1 MKKMES
7 KTSSSNPK
15 SHSSK
20 SKNKHIQ
27 NIQNIFTTVYDDE
40 FISFINELSLSIKS
54 FYKSIN
60 PNFLTM
66 KTLLNSPEFSELTL
80 DNSNNINSSIQQT
93 FSFIETSFTKFY
105 QSAKIIFK
113 KMKIYR
119 NSKIENVIINQKNES
134 PKKNNINISNN
145 LSNKDG
151 INVNGTNYSM
161 EINNNDINNNAKI
174 KIDKLKNEN
183 SILKKKIEMLEKKN
197 KTISPNKIP
206 KPIKFESNSNN
217 QSKSNLLRNSHSKI
231 NNSITDDER
240 NNSSSSLNQ
249 SLSFYDEKLKVFQKE
264 NEKYKK
270 DLHKLSFEINRFLIN
285 FKQIKNL
292 EIPEGLKS
300 TLEKGKVT
308 LSQLTA
314 NFLKKKYTK

>member
-1 MKKMES
+1 MKKMEN

-66 KTLLNSPEFSELTL
+66 KTLLNSPEFNELTL

-119 NSKIENVIINQKNES
+119 NEKIENVIHNNQKNES
-134 PKKNNINISNN
+134 PKKNNSNISNN
-145 LSNKDG
+145 LIYKDG

-183 SILKKKIEMLEKKN
+183 HRAPQFEKKN
-197 KTISPNKIP
+197 
-206 KPIKFESNSNN
+206 
-217 QSKSNLLRNSHSKI
+217 
-231 NNSITDDER
+231 
-240 NNSSSSLNQ
+240 
-249 SLSFYDEKLKVFQKE
+249 
-264 NEKYKK
+264 
-270 DLHKLSFEINRFLIN
+270 
-285 FKQIKNL
+285 
-292 EIPEGLKS
+292 
-300 TLEKGKVT
+300 
-308 LSQLTA
+308 
-314 NFLKKKYTK
+314 

>member
-1 MKKMES
+1 MES

-20 SKNKHIQ
+20 SKSKHIQ

-66 KTLLNSPEFSELTL
+66 KTLLNSPEFNELTL

-119 NSKIENVIINQKNES
+119 NEKIENVIHNNQKNES
-134 PKKNNINISNN
+134 PKKNNSNISNN
-145 LSNKDG
+145 LIYKDG

-183 SILKKKIEMLEKKN
+183 SILKKKI
-197 KTISPNKIP
+197 
-206 KPIKFESNSNN
+206 
-217 QSKSNLLRNSHSKI
+217 
-231 NNSITDDER
+231 
-240 NNSSSSLNQ
+240 
-249 SLSFYDEKLKVFQKE
+249 
-264 NEKYKK
+264 
-270 DLHKLSFEINRFLIN
+270 
-285 FKQIKNL
+285 
-292 EIPEGLKS
+292 
-300 TLEKGKVT
+300 
-308 LSQLTA
+308 
-314 NFLKKKYTK
+314 